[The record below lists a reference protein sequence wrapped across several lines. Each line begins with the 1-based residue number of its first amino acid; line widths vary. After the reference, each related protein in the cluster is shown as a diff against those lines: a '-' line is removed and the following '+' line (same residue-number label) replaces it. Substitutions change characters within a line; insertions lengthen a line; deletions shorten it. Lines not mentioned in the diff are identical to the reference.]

1 MFDIHRWMFSVG
13 CSALDVHR
21 WMFIVGCSAL
31 DVQRW
36 MFSVGCS
43 ALDVQRWMFDVRCSM
58 FIVGHSLMRDGFI
71 KVEHETG
78 DDGVSGDFGGIG
90 GR

>member
-1 MFDIHRWMFSVG
+1 MLDVQRWMFDVGCSSLDVHRWMFSVG
-13 CSALDVHR
+13 CSAL
-21 WMFIVGCSAL
+21 
-31 DVQRW
+31 
-36 MFSVGCS
+36 
-43 ALDVQRWMFDVRCSM
+43 DVRCSM